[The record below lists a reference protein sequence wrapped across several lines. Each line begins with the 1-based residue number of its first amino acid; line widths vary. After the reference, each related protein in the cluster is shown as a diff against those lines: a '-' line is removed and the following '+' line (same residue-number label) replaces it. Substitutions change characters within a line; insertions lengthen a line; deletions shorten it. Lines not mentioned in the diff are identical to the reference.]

1 MSLLSVKNLT
11 VRFGGLTAVNAVDL
25 EVDDKEIFSV
35 IGPNGAGKTTVF
47 NVITGIYEPTAGTIE
62 LAGQDW
68 PRPLTAKVV
77 AIFALFGIVTAIA
90 ATLTAVNV
98 DRLWRASIKRN
109 FAVPSEFTYAAAW
122 HNAVGYLRG
131 DLAVERIR
139 GGRFAVVTAVAY
151 NRWPLR
157 GRATRPSSGATTCR
171 QSSPWRTL
179 QRRCPTKWEVADRFT
194 VRSESAGHV

>member
-62 LAGQDW
+62 LAGQDLR
-68 PRPLTAKVV
+68 RPLTAKVV

-90 ATLTAVNV
+90 ATPDAPPPLQFGPLPPANDTKYARR
-98 DRLWRASIKRN
+98 RLA
-109 FAVPSEFTYAAAW
+109 
-122 HNAVGYLRG
+122 
-131 DLAVERIR
+131 
-139 GGRFAVVTAVAY
+139 
-151 NRWPLR
+151 
-157 GRATRPSSGATTCR
+157 
-171 QSSPWRTL
+171 
-179 QRRCPTKWEVADRFT
+179 
-194 VRSESAGHV
+194 